1 MFVIKKKI
9 SVTKGEKMKR
19 IKSILVCFSILMMF
33 AVVTGC
39 QTEQK
44 SLDVRTIESMVETV
58 ATGCETELKSYC
70 SQVTPGEGRVLACL
84 YSHNEKLSGRCEYAL
99 YDASAQL
106 ERFVATLSYVV
117 HECKNDLKKYCGSVR
132 AGEGRLAKC
141 LLEKNRDKIS
151 NRCSQAAK
159 DVGLE

>member
-1 MFVIKKKI
+1 
-9 SVTKGEKMKR
+9 MKR
-19 IKSILVCFSILMMF
+19 IKSILICFSILMSF
-33 AVVTGC
+33 TVVTGC
-39 QTEQK
+39 QKAQK
-44 SLDVRTIESMVETV
+44 SPVETLVNTV
-58 ATGCETELKSYC
+58 ATGCEKELKSYC

-84 YSHNEKLSGRCEYAL
+84 YSHGEKLSGRCEYAL